1 MKYWLIGF
9 VLSMRK
15 LSNTFLYY
23 SENKNKEEIYTIHEN
38 INKKNLL
45 DELEKKNTSIH
56 RKLDLL
62 KKPCIKKDDLT
73 KIFNDFY

>member
-9 VLSMRK
+9 ILSMRK

-23 SENKNKEEIYTIHEN
+23 SENKNKEEIYAIHEN

-62 KKPCIKKDDLT
+62 KKHCINKYDLN